1 MQILLILLKYQ
12 WEEQLLR
19 LERKATTAVEVV
31 KYPGV
36 GTVASI
42 AASPS
47 SLLPSTVGIL
57 QYQDRRVILMLYTGK
72 REVPNPYASD
82 CTGR

>member
-36 GTVASI
+36 LRYGAK
-42 AASPS
+42 
-47 SLLPSTVGIL
+47 IL
-57 QYQDRRVILMLYTGK
+57 I
-72 REVPNPYASD
+72 
-82 CTGR
+82 

>member
-1 MQILLILLKYQ
+1 MQIFLILFKYQ
-12 WEEQLLR
+12 WEEQLIR
-19 LERKATTAVEVV
+19 LERKATTSVEAV

-47 SLLPSTVGIL
+47 SLLPSTAKAARHTAIPGPKSHIDAVYGKE
-57 QYQDRRVILMLYTGK
+57 TGT
-72 REVPNPYASD
+72 ESL
-82 CTGR
+82 CQ